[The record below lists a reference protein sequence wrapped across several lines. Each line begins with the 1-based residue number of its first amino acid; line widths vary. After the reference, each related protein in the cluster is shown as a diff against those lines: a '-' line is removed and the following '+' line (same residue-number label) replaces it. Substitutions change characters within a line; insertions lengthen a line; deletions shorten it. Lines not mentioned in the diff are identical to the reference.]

1 MMKLVLNLLR
11 GLDWRVLFAVPA
23 LSVLLGIANNLRVPE
38 DRRVVWSG
46 EFQTADAAENAD
58 AEPGTWTTNFAA
70 ATNAAEA
77 AHLPVVVV
85 AHYPTCPSCR
95 WLYKEIQ
102 SEEVKRWQ
110 QKLGWYFVIASHDEA
125 PEAFYFV
132 RNTPVHIDT
141 PPYTWACWR
150 RADGKCVM
158 RNFSAVPGSM
168 GIPTEPSLGS
178 EWMHAVEASFPG
190 APGVSFVPPHSMGV
204 QVDVKAESQEGG
216 QGRVKMTPPINVL
229 QPGQKVVLTA
239 KPGTG
244 SLFLGWRYPDGR
256 IACGDLQ
263 MTLDDQCQAG
273 VYRAVFQYRKNTT
286 KDDTSKTDKK
296 EP

>member
-1 MMKLVLNLLR
+1 MNRVLNLLR
-11 GLDWRVLFAVPA
+11 SLEWRVLFTVLA

-46 EFQTADAAENAD
+46 EFQTVDTAAD
-58 AEPGTWTTNFAA
+58 AEAERGTWTTDFVA
-70 ATNAAEA
+70 ATNAAEV

-85 AHYPTCPSCR
+85 AHYPTCSSCKR
-95 WLYKEIQ
+95 LHKEIH
-102 SEEVKRWQ
+102 SEEVKKWQ
-110 QKLGWYFVIASHDEA
+110 QKLGWYFVIVSYDED
-125 PEAFYFV
+125 PEAFNFV
-132 RNTPVHIDT
+132 RNTPVPIDT
-141 PPYTWACWR
+141 PPYIWVRWR
-150 RADGKCVM
+150 RADDRCVT
-158 RNFSAVPGSM
+158 RNFSAASGSM
-168 GIPTEPSLGS
+168 GIPAEPSLGL

-190 APGVSFVPPHSMGV
+190 APGVSFVPPHDIGV
-204 QVDVKAESQEGG
+204 QVAVEAESSEGG
-216 QGRVKMTPPINVL
+216 QGRVNMTPSVDAI

-244 SLFLGWRYPDGR
+244 SVFLGWRYPDGR

-273 VYRAVFQYRKNTT
+273 VYRAVFQYRKKTT